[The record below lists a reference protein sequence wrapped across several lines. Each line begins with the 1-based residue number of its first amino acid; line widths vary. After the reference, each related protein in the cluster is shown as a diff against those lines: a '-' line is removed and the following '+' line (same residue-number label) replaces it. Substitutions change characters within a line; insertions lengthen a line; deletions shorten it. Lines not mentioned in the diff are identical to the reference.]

1 MEQIRFR
8 WMDLNQLQEIE
19 QDLLVPRSIFIE
31 AIMARL
37 RASESNLAYNEED
50 EKNQRFISFFIFF
63 FIYIL
68 FYLFLYIIYIFLF
81 IYFFREFF
89 NF

>member
-8 WMDLNQLQEIE
+8 WVDLNQLQEIE

-50 EKNQRFISFFIFF
+50 EKNQRLILILIYLFFIF
-63 FIYIL
+63 
-68 FYLFLYIIYIFLF
+68 
-81 IYFFREFF
+81 
-89 NF
+89 

>member
-50 EKNQRFISFFIFF
+50 EKNQRLILILNYLFFIF
-63 FIYIL
+63 
-68 FYLFLYIIYIFLF
+68 
-81 IYFFREFF
+81 
-89 NF
+89 